1 MQAEKNKELESK
13 LASAKKTG
21 GADRHRDIF
30 DDLIDDNKEPN
41 CKKVKTSEEVDRI
54 GVAEVKSAPLN
65 NKDSSM
71 SGIKRH
77 KKVSRD
83 NIQGITNKSI
93 RRLARCAGFKSILD
107 INYEEVRN
115 VLKVFLENV
124 IRDAVTYT
132 ENEKRK
138 TVKAMDVV
146 YAFKRQSRPICA
158 ILVNKSQPETENKS

>member
-83 NIQGITNKSI
+83 NIQGITNKPI
-93 RRLARCAGFKSILD
+93 IRLARCAGSKSILD
-107 INYEEVRN
+107 INYEEVSN

-138 TVKAMDVV
+138 TVNAMDVV
-146 YAFKRQSRPICA
+146 YALKRQSRP
-158 ILVNKSQPETENKS
+158 NKSQPETENKS